1 MNYLI
6 QSFDF
11 LIQGF
16 DFMVEIKSKPKR
28 NINLSVLPDLVE
40 QSSANVMAR
49 KLTND
54 TQSFIIQQFYM
65 KCQMTLSSG
74 HNHFLQFMVMWY
86 NLLPRAIFNS
96 SSIPRTM
103 DTRRLIP

>member
-28 NINLSVLPDLVE
+28 NINLSVLPVKYIIIFIENKTPNDLTLKE
-40 QSSANVMAR
+40 GFR
-49 KLTND
+49 I
-54 TQSFIIQQFYM
+54 SFGM
-65 KCQMTLSSG
+65 S
-74 HNHFLQFMVMWY
+74 
-86 NLLPRAIFNS
+86 
-96 SSIPRTM
+96 
-103 DTRRLIP
+103 